1 MWTKEWLI
9 QKKPKGTNTS
19 PRFSTIPIS
28 QKTDRLINH
37 ILIKDTL
44 FLSCDGLSRVE
55 ITTDVITESDNTDAI
70 FSVVHFKELQTAID
84 EMDQSDYMQSL
95 KQKIDR

>member
-1 MWTKEWLI
+1 M
-9 QKKPKGTNTS
+9 
-19 PRFSTIPIS
+19 
-28 QKTDRLINH
+28 
-37 ILIKDTL
+37 
-44 FLSCDGLSRVE
+44 E
-55 ITTDVITESDNTDAI
+55 ITTDIINESDKTDAI

>member
-1 MWTKEWLI
+1 MHYTY
-9 QKKPKGTNTS
+9 NS
-19 PRFSTIPIS
+19 IS
-28 QKTDRLINH
+28 KTLL
-37 ILIKDTL
+37 LIKATS

-55 ITTDVITESDNTDAI
+55 ITTDAITESDKTDAI

>member
-1 MWTKEWLI
+1 MHYTYITKNALWTTYLLK
-9 QKKPKGTNTS
+9 
-19 PRFSTIPIS
+19 
-28 QKTDRLINH
+28 
-37 ILIKDTL
+37 ILYI
-44 FLSCDGLSRVE
+44 LSCDGLSRVE
-55 ITTDVITESDNTDAI
+55 ITTEVITESDKTDAI